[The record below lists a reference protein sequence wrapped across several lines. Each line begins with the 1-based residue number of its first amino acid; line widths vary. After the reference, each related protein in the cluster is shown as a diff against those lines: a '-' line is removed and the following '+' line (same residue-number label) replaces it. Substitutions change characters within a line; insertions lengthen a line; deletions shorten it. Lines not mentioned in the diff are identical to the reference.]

1 MPGRPSPTFG
11 VEVCSAWRQELE
23 KVLLTLG
30 FTVAQMVKHLSVMWE
45 TWV

>member
-1 MPGRPSPTFG
+1 MPQCPSLTFE

-30 FTVAQMVKHLSVMWE
+30 FPVAQMVKHLSAMWG
-45 TWV
+45 TQV

>member
-1 MPGRPSPTFG
+1 MPERPSPTFG